1 MSRWNYASD
10 EQSIIAIE
18 GLRMVTKSDSYYA
31 AKGGRDA
38 FFLELEYKGLSKR
51 IEYASKEERDNI
63 FRNLVLLLT
72 PLAPDGAVCP
82 AHQTYF
88 EADGTCAIV
97 GCEYTRPAGKA

>member
-1 MSRWNYASD
+1 MHCEKGHQMSTVIGVGLWQASC
-10 EQSIIAIE
+10 ECGVFTVSLS
-18 GLRMVTKSDSYYA
+18 GKNCSLR
-31 AKGGRDA
+31 
-38 FFLELEYKGLSKR
+38 
-51 IEYASKEERDNI
+51 
-63 FRNLVLLLT
+63 LT